1 MTIQRKDLIGCADGG
16 DVAAGPLLI
25 IQIPCLNEEET
36 LPGTLADLPRQVA
49 GFGRVEWLV
58 IDDGS
63 TDETVA
69 VAKRCGVD
77 HVVSHGRNRGLAAAY
92 MTGLDAAIRLGADV
106 IVNTDADNQYRA
118 DGIGDLTAPVLAGLA
133 DLVVGERPIED
144 IDEFSKVK
152 KVLQRLGTRVVRA
165 FSGTEVRDAASGFRA
180 VSRETAL
187 RLRVFGRYTY
197 TMETL
202 VQAGWEG
209 FRVAS
214 VPVSVNPKTRE
225 SRLVR
230 SIPRYV
236 FRSATTII
244 RTFALYRPFRFFT
257 ILGTPPFIL
266 GAILILRWIAL
277 YLFSDTYT
285 SRLPSLFLGL
295 GATLFA
301 IQIWSVAFL
310 ADLLAANRRVSS
322 DFLVAER
329 RAAVEPS
336 ARGSHLSFMTR
347 HADYPHDRE
356 Q

>member
-1 MTIQRKDLIGCADGG
+1 MMDEPRG
-16 DVAAGPLLI
+16 DRLLI
-25 IQIPCLNEEET
+25 IQVPCLNEEET
-36 LPGTLADLPRQVA
+36 LPATLADLPREIP
-49 GFGRVEWLV
+49 GFARVEWLV

-63 TDETVA
+63 TDRTVE
-69 VAKRCGVD
+69 VAKACGVD
-77 HVVSHGRNRGLAAAY
+77 HVVSHGCNRGLAAAY
-92 MTGLDAAIRLGADV
+92 MTGLDTALRLGAHV

-118 DGIGDLTAPVLAGLA
+118 DGIAGLTAPVLAGEA

-144 IDEFSKVK
+144 IDEFSRLK

-180 VSRETAL
+180 VSRDAAL

-209 FRVAS
+209 LRVAS
-214 VPVSVNPKTRE
+214 VPVNVNPKTRE

-244 RTFALYRPFRFFT
+244 RTFALYKPFRFFML
-257 ILGTPPFIL
+257 IGVPFFVIGL
-266 GAILILRWIAL
+266 TLVLRWVGF
-277 YLFSDTYT
+277 YLFSETYS

-295 GATLFA
+295 GSILVAV
-301 IQIWSVAFL
+301 QIWSVAFL
-310 ADLLAANRRVSS
+310 ADLLAASRR
-322 DFLVAER
+322 LAAEQLMIQR
-329 RAAVEPS
+329 R
-336 ARGSHLSFMTR
+336 
-347 HADYPHDRE
+347 RE
-356 Q
+356 LEHS

>member
-152 KVLQRLGTRVVRA
+152 KILQRLGTRVVRA

-209 FRVAS
+209 LRVLS
-214 VPVSVNPKTRE
+214 VPVNVNPKTRE

-244 RTFALYRPFRFFT
+244 RTFALYKPFRFFT
-257 ILGTPPFIL
+257 VVGVPFFVLGL
-266 GAILILRWIAL
+266 LLVARWVGL
-277 YLFSDTYT
+277 YLFSDSYG
-285 SRLPSLFLGL
+285 SRLPSLFFGL
-295 GATLFA
+295 GAILVA
-301 IQIWSVAFL
+301 AQIWAVAFL
-310 ADLLAANRRVSS
+310 ADLLAASRR
-322 DFLVAER
+322 LAAEHLLMMR
-329 RAAVEPS
+329 RLEIETAG
-336 ARGSHLSFMTR
+336 GSGN
-347 HADYPHDRE
+347 
-356 Q
+356 QQ

>member
-1 MTIQRKDLIGCADGG
+1 VVTQNEDYVPCADGVDDSG
-16 DVAAGPLLI
+16 RLLI

-92 MTGLDAAIRLGADV
+92 MTGLDAAVRLGADV

-118 DGIGDLTAPVLAGLA
+118 DGIADLAAPVLAGEA

-152 KVLQRLGTRVVRA
+152 KLLQRLGSRVVRA

-209 FRVAS
+209 LRVAS
-214 VPVSVNPKTRE
+214 VPVHVNPKTRE

-244 RTFALYRPFRFFT
+244 RTFALYKPFRFFT
-257 ILGTPPFIL
+257 LVGLPFFVLGTL
-266 GAILILRWIAL
+266 LILRWTAF
-277 YLFSDTYT
+277 YFFSDSYS
-285 SRLPSLFLGL
+285 SRLPSLFVGL
-295 GATLFA
+295 GVILVAA
-301 IQIWSVAFL
+301 QIWAVAFL
-310 ADLLAANRRVSS
+310 ADLLAANRR
-322 DFLVAER
+322 LATEHLLAIR
-329 RAAVEPS
+329 RFEAS
-336 ARGSHLSFMTR
+336 AHGGT
-347 HADYPHDRE
+347 AN
-356 Q
+356 QQ